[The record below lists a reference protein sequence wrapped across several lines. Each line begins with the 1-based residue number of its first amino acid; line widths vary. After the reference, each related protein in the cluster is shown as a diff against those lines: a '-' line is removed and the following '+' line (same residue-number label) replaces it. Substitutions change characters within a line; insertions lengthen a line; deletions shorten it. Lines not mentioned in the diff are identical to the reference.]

1 MSLAPT
7 VLVVEAVAVPTVS
20 VIIGDDLVAT
30 LCILLSVVVH
40 VVVAVQVIVAVV
52 VVVVVDTVV
61 LILVWNAL
69 AKTVRGLN
77 GSVVQ

>member
-40 VVVAVQVIVAVV
+40 VVVAVLVHVVVAVV
-52 VVVVVDTVV
+52 VH
-61 LILVWNAL
+61 
-69 AKTVRGLN
+69 G
-77 GSVVQ
+77 GGC